1 MTSVK
6 KQIELCRKDVVEFS
20 RLMLGI
26 TFTPVQIQMMK
37 MLEKKPAKQ
46 KKRPRAIR
54 RWFRRMWCR
63 IRGIHYVEVRGMGR
77 GGANKDNGKRYNMI
91 IIDDMEEE
99 NNNAKNRVNDR
110 TIR

>member
-77 GGANKDNGKRYNMI
+77 GTRQTHERPKII
-91 IIDDMEEE
+91 IIDDLEEE
-99 NNNAKNRVNDR
+99 NNNDRV
-110 TIR
+110 